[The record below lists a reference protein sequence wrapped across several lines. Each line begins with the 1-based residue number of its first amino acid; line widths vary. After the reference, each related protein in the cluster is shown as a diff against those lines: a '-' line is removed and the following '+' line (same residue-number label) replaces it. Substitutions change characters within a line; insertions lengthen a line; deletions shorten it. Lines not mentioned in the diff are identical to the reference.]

1 MNTLP
6 KICVFTWRVGHE
18 LLPTNAKI
26 ASIRQGFRQDCPRCG
41 VDKETLIHALKD
53 YSTARAILSI
63 GGLDNKLLIKDY
75 YCCIDWMEDVMR
87 ILDKKATADFVTTL
101 WNSWNNRNK
110 FIFRGKEDD
119 AHDSFTIGDGGG
131 FKDEVVTA
139 EWAELYAFEESLKI
153 ACSFNITTVVFETE
167 SASLVEIHKAM
178 EKFKSI
184 SICWANRCCNKVADF
199 ICKKLTADS
208 CNWSFDMDYPLE
220 IHELVISDK
229 I

>member
-1 MNTLP
+1 ALWKLNTLP

-119 AHDSFTIGDGGG
+119 AHVVWERAKTLSMISDSFTIGYGGG

-167 SASLVEIHKAM
+167 SASLVNRVKNRGTDVTIMGVRVNEIHKAM
-178 EKFKSI
+178 EKFKSM
-184 SICWANRCCNKVADF
+184 SICWANRCCN
-199 ICKKLTADS
+199 
-208 CNWSFDMDYPLE
+208 
-220 IHELVISDK
+220 
-229 I
+229 

>member
-1 MNTLP
+1 
-6 KICVFTWRVGHE
+6 
-18 LLPTNAKI
+18 
-26 ASIRQGFRQDCPRCG
+26 G

-119 AHDSFTIGDGGG
+119 AHVVWERAKTLSMISVFTIGYGVIFRDEDSFTIGDGGG

-167 SASLVEIHKAM
+167 SASLV
-178 EKFKSI
+178 
-184 SICWANRCCNKVADF
+184 NRVKNR
-199 ICKKLTADS
+199 
-208 CNWSFDMDYPLE
+208 
-220 IHELVISDK
+220 
-229 I
+229 